1 MIVCHR
7 FGGGSFIQALFT
19 LASLRTHIH
28 LCTRIQYSRNV
39 IVYPAQC
46 EHEHAH
52 IGSFC
57 VITKL
62 NMTLNSILIAFQHPQ

>member
-1 MIVCHR
+1 MIVYHR

-28 LCTRIQYSRNV
+28 SCNCIQYSRNV

-46 EHEHAH
+46 EHEHEHAH
-52 IGSFC
+52 IGSLR

-62 NMTLNSILIAFQHPQ
+62 NMTLNSILIEF